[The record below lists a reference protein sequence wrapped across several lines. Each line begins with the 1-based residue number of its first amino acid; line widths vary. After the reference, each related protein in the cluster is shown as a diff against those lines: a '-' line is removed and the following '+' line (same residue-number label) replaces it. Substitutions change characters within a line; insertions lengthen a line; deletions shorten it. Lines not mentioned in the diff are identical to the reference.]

1 MTHLVIIDCHDLGQH
16 LGCYGRKTV
25 PSTNLDAIAARG
37 ILFERSFC
45 TAPQCSPSRAT
56 IYTGRYAHA
65 TGMFGLAHDPFNWRL
80 HEDEIHLATHLK
92 NAGYETALFGNQHVT
107 LHDDD
112 AVMKLGYEIVKQGHT
127 DTDKIVANVRDFISA
142 QHDRP
147 FFLNVGLFQP
157 HRDKIGRY
165 KLSQPDESLGVEV
178 LPYIPDTPE
187 AREEFADLQGAI
199 RVTDEAVGAIWS
211 ALEANDLLKDTWL
224 IFTTDH
230 GLAMP
235 RAKCT
240 MYDAGLE
247 TALIMYSE
255 PFGLVGGR
263 VVSQIVSH
271 VDLTPTILQGL
282 GLPIPDRIQGRSYWN
297 LLQGQPYQPNEY
309 IFAEKTYHT
318 AYEPQR
324 AVRTDRYK
332 FILNLEVDIMNVSAD
347 IQHSP
352 IYPQMIDEITRERP
366 QIELYDLL
374 NDPEERVN
382 LANRPEFV
390 EVESTLRQ
398 RLLEWMQQ
406 TGDPILDGPVASP
419 YYHKALKLLTGT
431 QGTQ

>member
-1 MTHLVIIDCHDLGQH
+1 MTNLVIIDCHDLGQH

-25 PSTNLDAIAARG
+25 PSRNLDAIAARG
-37 ILFERSFC
+37 VRFERSFC

-56 IYTGRYAHA
+56 LYTGRFAHS

-80 HEDEIHLATHLK
+80 HDDEIHLATYFK
-92 NAGYETALFGNQHVT
+92 EAGYETALFGNQHVT
-107 LHDDD
+107 LHDDE
-112 AVMKLGYEIVKQGHT
+112 AVKQLGYELVEQGHT
-127 DTDKIVANVRDFISA
+127 DTGKIVANVLAFLNA

-178 LPYIPDTPE
+178 LPYIPNTPE

-211 ALEANDLLKDTWL
+211 AIEAAGLLKDTWF

-247 TALIMYSE
+247 TALIMYAE
-255 PFGLVGGR
+255 PFGITGGR
-263 VVSQIVSH
+263 VVSQTVSH
-271 VDLTPTILQGL
+271 VDLTPTILQGF
-282 GLPIPDRIQGRSYWN
+282 GLAVSERIQGRSYWN
-297 LLQGQPYQPNEY
+297 LLQGQQYQPNEY

-324 AVRTDRYK
+324 AVRTERYK
-332 FILNLEVDIMNVSAD
+332 LILNLEVDIMNVPAD
-347 IQHSP
+347 IQRSP

-374 NDPEERVN
+374 NDPEERIN
-382 LANRPEFV
+382 LANRPEYA
-390 EVESTLRQ
+390 EVESDLRQ
-398 RLLEWMQQ
+398 RLLEWMRQ
-406 TGDPILDGPVASP
+406 TDDPILNGPIASP
-419 YYHKALKLLTGT
+419 YYHKALKLLTST
-431 QGTQ
+431 QAPQ